1 VSIVEVES
9 LSSSSRA
16 GAASAGSRFGPILAL
31 WAALVLGL
39 HGAIWLAGFRPGA
52 LAEGVEWGAARVESR
67 GIGEVSDDLI
77 RRAIQTQHD
86 TLSFWTTLAW
96 LGDFL
101 VEPLALA
108 ARALATATLFAA
120 VAALVG
126 RPVRYEL
133 ALHECSTAQ
142 GVWVLGLAVQV
153 VLMITL
159 RRGDIETSP
168 ALLLAPGVYPAAAW
182 LVLRQFDLFAVL
194 GWAILARGGWRRG
207 QVNLASAVAICLVL
221 WLGEAALRVPLGWV
235 IGAGTRLEFVPG

>member
-9 LSSSSRA
+9 LGPSSRA

-31 WAALVLGL
+31 WTALVLGL
-39 HGAIWLAGFRPGA
+39 HGAIWLAGFRTGA
-52 LAEGVEWGAARVESR
+52 LAEGVERGASRVESR

-101 VEPLALA
+101 VEPLALP

-168 ALLLAPGVYPAAAW
+168 ALLLPPGVYPAAAW

-235 IGAGTRLEFVPG
+235 IGAGTRLELVPG